1 MATRQGAATK
11 QGAATTQG
19 TATRRGTARTVDDRR
34 ETVSLIGSD
43 KVEGTAVYGADDN
56 KIGTVQRVMIDKVS
70 GQIAYAVISF
80 GGFLGM
86 GEEYYPMPWSK
97 LDYDTDLGGYRVDVT
112 EDQLRGA
119 PKFSRSTDWDWS
131 NRTNDERVY
140 KYYNEPLWY

>member
-1 MATRQGAATK
+1 M
-11 QGAATTQG
+11 ATTQG
-19 TATRRGTARTVDDRR
+19 SSRTVDDRR

-43 KVEGTAVYGADDN
+43 KVEGTAVYGEDN
-56 KIGTVQRVMIDKVS
+56 SKIGTVQRVMIDKIS
-70 GQIAYAVISF
+70 GKVAYAVVSF

-97 LDYDTDLGGYRVDVT
+97 LDYDTELGGYRVDVT
-112 EDQLRGA
+112 EGQLRGA

>member
-1 MATRQGAATK
+1 M
-11 QGAATTQG
+11 ATTQR
-19 TATRRGTARTVDDRR
+19 TATRPTAATNVDDRR

-43 KVEGTAVYGADDN
+43 KVEGTAVYGPDDK

-70 GQIAYAVISF
+70 GKIAYAVVSF

-97 LDYDTDLGGYRVDVT
+97 LDYDTELGGYRVDVT

-119 PKFSRSTDWDWS
+119 PNFRRSTEWDWS